1 VSPSAPRAEGGRA
14 APRVL
19 VLGTLFGQ
27 PMGGVRRHN
36 AELLPRAAKLLE
48 ERGGS
53 LAVLEGREPAAFD
66 LPPPIER
73 IASDAAPHPVL
84 ARWRTEGIAARRA
97 LARAREAGRP
107 FDVVHTA
114 HLPAPSP
121 LERPFTITIHD
132 LRHLQPGYARHEKR
146 LAAGIVVAAAVRR
159 AARILTV
166 SEAVR
171 KEIEERFRIDPA
183 KLRVVPNAADHFE
196 PLPREPARDA
206 PILYVGHLEKRK
218 NLDVVLR
225 ALAEDR
231 RLPPLLLAG
240 AAKDREDDRLRELA
254 RDLRVSE
261 RVRFRG
267 PFDDRE
273 LPGLYARAA
282 CVVLPSTIE
291 GFGIPA
297 LEAQR
302 ARVPLAVAEAQR
314 ARTPLAIARAGALPE
329 VAGATAPSFSPDD
342 PGECARAIRA
352 AIRSSPEALDAAAA
366 SAARFRW
373 DASARALVE
382 IWNEAAAL

>member
-1 VSPSAPRAEGGRA
+1 MSR

-36 AELLPRAAKLLE
+36 AELLPRAAKVLA

-53 LAVLEGREPAAFD
+53 LAVLEGREPAAFE
-66 LPPPIER
+66 LPTPIER
-73 IASDAAPHPVL
+73 IASDAAPHPVIR
-84 ARWRTEGIAARRA
+84 RWRTEGIAARRA
-97 LARAREAGRP
+97 LANARNAGRP

-114 HLPAPSP
+114 HLPAPGP

-146 LAAGIVVAAAVRR
+146 LAAGIVVAGAVRR
-159 AARILTV
+159 AAGIVTV

-171 KEIEERFRIDPA
+171 REIAERFRIDPA
-183 KLRVVPNAADHFE
+183 RIRVVPNAADHFE

-218 NLDVVLR
+218 NLEVVVR

-231 RLPPLLLAG
+231 SLPALLLAG
-240 AAKDREDDRLRELA
+240 AAKDREDERLRELA
-254 RDLRVSE
+254 RKLRVNE
-261 RVRFRG
+261 RVRFLG

-302 ARVPLAVAEAQR
+302 ARAPLAVARVPSLVE
-314 ARTPLAIARAGALPE
+314 IAGE
-329 VAGATAPSFSPDD
+329 GTASFAPDD
-342 PGECARAIRA
+342 PVGCSGALRKAIET
-352 AIRSSPEALDAAAA
+352 SSESLDGSAVR
-366 SAARFRW
+366 AARFTW
-373 DASARALVE
+373 QKSAEALVE
-382 IWNEAAAL
+382 SWSQTLSPSTSPRTAGA